1 MKPTI
6 ENVINNNEFNWQF
19 REYHCKKKQEQFSC
33 PWHYHSEYELVLYRD
48 PDNVF
53 NGTYFAGD
61 GVGSIKRNSLFLF
74 GPGLPHMI
82 TGSINNEAGQ
92 GHYSMI
98 LWFRHQWIESL
109 VTAMPEL
116 KYIKKFLQNAS
127 YGLQF
132 SPETAEEV
140 FQLLNNIHS
149 HEPRHQ
155 LLRVLQSLNLLA
167 DDSKTHKLSVNP
179 YGLHVTN
186 SDDESSKRVELARR
200 FIERNY
206 AQSIKI
212 RDLCQSLHI
221 SESSAYRLFERHF
234 LESFSDHL
242 KNFRIGKAC
251 EMLVNSELSIALV
264 AEQSGFNN
272 LSNFNRQFKTVKGMT
287 PSDFRSQYN

>member
-19 REYHCKKKQEQFSC
+19 REYHCQKKKEQFSC

-53 NGTYFAGD
+53 HGTYFAGD
-61 GVGSIKRNSLFLF
+61 SIGNIKRNSLYLF

-82 TGSINNEAGQ
+82 TGNINNEAGQ

-109 VTAMPEL
+109 VTTMPEL
-116 KYIKKFLQNAS
+116 KYIKKFLQHAS

-132 SPETAEEV
+132 SPETAEHV
-140 FQLLNNIHS
+140 FQLLNNINS
-149 HEPRHQ
+149 HEPHHQ

-167 DDSKTHKLSVNP
+167 DDQKAHKLSVNP
-179 YGLHVTN
+179 YGMHVTN

-206 AQSIKI
+206 AQPIKI
-212 RDLCQSLHI
+212 RDLCLSLHI

-234 LESFSDHL
+234 LERFSDHL

-251 EMLVNSELSIALV
+251 EMLVNSELSIALI

-272 LSNFNRQFKTVKGMT
+272 LSNFNRQFKTVKGTT
-287 PSDFRSQYN
+287 PSDFRAQYN